1 MLRMTQLLFQVM
13 HFLQEKLMEE
23 YHEDIRQVAG
33 HLNVLGR
40 MAKEDASRAMALH
53 LFDNTL

>member
-1 MLRMTQLLFQVM
+1 M
-13 HFLQEKLMEE
+13 HFLQEHLLEE
-23 YHEDIRQVAG
+23 YHQEIRQVSG

-40 MAKEDASRAMALH
+40 MAKEDSSRAMALH